1 MESMSRRGFVA
12 GAAAMGVMGA
22 SVAMAEELP
31 GMKTDSPE
39 NSIDAAP
46 GVMTQT
52 LDELN
57 AMRQAHIDAA
67 KEYTCADGTVI
78 PEVYVKLRA
87 LVEGYGLGVG
97 SANNDSSFDFFMAY
111 WTPEEVQAYIEMPLG
126 VAFTAADFAQKSG
139 RDEEE
144 C

>member
-22 SVAMAEELP
+22 SAALAEELP

-39 NSIDAAP
+39 NAIDAAP

-67 KEYTCADGTVI
+67 K
-78 PEVYVKLRA
+78 
-87 LVEGYGLGVG
+87 
-97 SANNDSSFDFFMAY
+97 
-111 WTPEEVQAYIEMPLG
+111 
-126 VAFTAADFAQKSG
+126 
-139 RDEEE
+139 
-144 C
+144 